1 LSLGDDAT
9 NSDATDAMEDIMTG
23 NSNKARMDL
32 PVKNMLV
39 VADANLVEASVR
51 ERPLLIEPQS
61 VQSE

>member
-32 PVKNMLV
+32 PVKNTLV

-51 ERPLLIEPQS
+51 ESPLLIEPQS

>member
-32 PVKNMLV
+32 PVKNTLV